1 MAITSANQLEL
12 LQTAEAVAREKMIDP
27 ELVIE
32 AMEESL
38 ARAAKSRYGAEM
50 DIRVSIDR
58 KTGVATFTRVR
69 TVTDQEELE
78 NYQAEMTAASAL
90 ETVKA
95 QKSDLVV
102 LSGKREVFDP
112 ETETSE
118 TFPNRRFLLRKPTE
132 LDRALADGVDQDTP
146 PVAGDELV
154 DQVPPVEMGRIA
166 AQSAKQV
173 ILQKVREAERDRQ
186 FEEFK
191 DRAGTIINGVV
202 KREEYGNVIVDIGRG
217 EGVLRRNEKIGR
229 ESYRPNDRIRCY
241 IKDVRRETRG
251 PQIFLSRTA
260 PEFMAEL
267 FKMEVPEIYDGIIEI
282 KAVARD
288 PGSRAK
294 IAVISYDNSIDPVG
308 ACVGMRGSR
317 VQAVVNEL
325 QGEKIDII
333 PWNEDQPTFLV
344 NALQPAEVSKVVL
357 DEDAE
362 RIEVVVPD
370 EQLSLAIGR
379 RGQNVRL
386 ASQLTGLDIDIMT
399 EAEESERRQAEFAL
413 RTNMFVDTLDVDE
426 VLAQLLVSEG
436 FTSLEEVAYVEQEE
450 LLVID
455 GFDEDTA
462 EELQTRAREHLEEQ
476 ARKAMERARELGVDD
491 TLIDFEGLTPQMLEA
506 LAEDGVKTLEDFA
519 TCADWELAG
528 GWTTV
533 DGERVKD
540 DGVLEKFDVSLE
552 EAQTLIMTARVALGW
567 VKPEDLVGGAS
578 EDAEEGADDAA
589 EDAEDAQA

>member
-27 ELVIE
+27 GLVVE

-58 KTGVATFTRVR
+58 KTGKATFTRVR
-69 TVTDQEELE
+69 TVVEDEELE
-78 NYQAEMTAASAL
+78 NYQAEFTVEQAKQYL
-90 ETVKA
+90 ENP
-95 QKSDLVV
+95 
-102 LSGKREVFDP
+102 EV
-112 ETETSE
+112 
-118 TFPNRRFLLRKPTE
+118 
-132 LDRALADGVDQDTP
+132 GDTY
-146 PVAGDELV
+146 VEEI
-154 DQVPPVEMGRIA
+154 PPVELGRIA

-186 FEEFK
+186 YEEFK
-191 DRAGTIINGVV
+191 DKAGTIINGLV

-217 EGVLRRNEKIGR
+217 EAILRRNEKIGR
-229 ESYRPNDRIRCY
+229 ESYRPNDRIRVY

-344 NALQPAEVSKVVL
+344 NALQPAEVTKVVL
-357 DEDAE
+357 DEEAGK
-362 RIEVVVPD
+362 IEVVVPE

-386 ASQLTGLDIDIMT
+386 ASQLTNLDIDIMT
-399 EAEESERRQAEFAL
+399 EAEESARRQKEFEARTKLFQEAL
-413 RTNMFVDTLDVDE
+413 DIDE
-426 VLAQLLVSEG
+426 FFAQLLVSEG
-436 FTSLEEVAYVEQEE
+436 FANLEEVAYVELDE

-455 GFDEDTA
+455 GVDEGTA
-462 EELQTRAREHLEEQ
+462 NELQARARDHLEAAAAAALEA
-476 ARKAMERARELGVDD
+476 ARALGAEDS
-491 TLIDFEGLTPQMLEA
+491 LIAFEGLTAQMVEA
-506 LAEDGVKTLEDFA
+506 LAKDDVKTLEDFA

-533 DGERVKD
+533 DGQRVKD
-540 DGVLEKFDVSLE
+540 DGVLEPFGVTLE
-552 EAQTLIMTARVALGW
+552 EAQDMVMTARVVLGW
-567 VKPEDLVGGAS
+567 VDPDDLVAS
-578 EDAEEGADDAA
+578 EDDA
-589 EDAEDAQA
+589 DAEDGDAEAQAEA

>member
-27 ELVIE
+27 SLVIE

-38 ARAAKSRYGAEM
+38 ARAAKSRYGSEM

-58 KTGVATFTRVR
+58 KTGRAAFTRVR
-69 TVTDQEELE
+69 TVVTEEELE
-78 NYQAEMTAASAL
+78 NYQAEMT
-90 ETVKA
+90 
-95 QKSDLVV
+95 
-102 LSGKREVFDP
+102 
-112 ETETSE
+112 
-118 TFPNRRFLLRKPTE
+118 
-132 LDRALADGVDQDTP
+132 VDQAKQYMENPEDGQQYIEEIP
-146 PVAGDELV
+146 PVD
-154 DQVPPVEMGRIA
+154 MGRIA

-186 FEEFK
+186 YEEFQ

-202 KREEYGNVIVDIGRG
+202 KREEYGNVVVDVGRG
-217 EGVLRRNEKIGR
+217 EAILRRTEKIGR

-251 PQIFLSRTA
+251 PQIFLSRTD
-260 PEFMAEL
+260 PMFMAEL
-267 FKMEVPEIYDGIIEI
+267 FKMEVPEIYEGIIEI
-282 KAVARD
+282 KSVARD

-294 IAVISYDNSIDPVG
+294 IAVFTTDTTIDPVG

-333 PWNEDQPTFLV
+333 PWNDDQPTFLV

-357 DEDAE
+357 DEEAGK
-362 RIEVVVPD
+362 IEVVVPE

-386 ASQLTGLDIDIMT
+386 ASQLTNLDIDIMT
-399 EAEESERRQAEFAL
+399 EAEESARRQKEFEE
-413 RTNMFVDTLDVDE
+413 RTQLFIETLDVDE
-426 VLAQLLVSEG
+426 FFAQLLVSEG
-436 FTSLEEVAYVEQEE
+436 FANLEEVAYVEIDE

-455 GFDEDTA
+455 GVDEDTA
-462 EELQTRAREHLEEQ
+462 QELQTRAKEFLEEQ
-476 ARKAMERARELGVDD
+476 ANKALERAKELGVEDS
-491 TLIDFEGLTPQMLEA
+491 LINFEGLSPQMLEA
-506 LAEDGVKTLEDFA
+506 LAEDGVKNLDEFA

-540 DGVLEKFDVSLE
+540 DGILEKFDLSLE
-552 EAQTLIMTARVALGW
+552 EAQDMVMTARVMLGW
-567 VKPEDLVGGAS
+567 VNPDDLVPS
-578 EDAEEGADDAA
+578 NEDIEE
-589 EDAEDAQA
+589 